1 MTTSTDPTGQD
12 PTGQDPTGQ
21 DPEDRGAPGEQTPS
35 STWRLFR
42 GDGTVRA
49 VDFPPPPPWRRFT
62 AAGPDEAAAGA
73 GPRPYLIGPDEAD
86 IVNAALHLR
95 RPLLVTGHPG
105 TGKSSLAH
113 AVARE
118 LGLGR
123 VLHWPVNSRST
134 LQDALY
140 QYDAVGRL
148 REAHLRRDGGGA
160 DGAGGPGGSTGG
172 TAAGD
177 SGAGDVGRYIRL
189 GPLGN
194 ALVPADRPRVLL
206 IDELDKGD
214 VDLPND
220 LLTVFEEGEF
230 TVPELVR
237 LADGDRP
244 VEVQT
249 DDPDRPAPVT
259 RGRIRCRAFPV
270 VVITSNGERDFP
282 PAFLRRCV
290 RLDLPEPDEQ
300 RLRAIVEAH
309 LGPDATADI
318 DDLLTEFLGR
328 RAPGELATDQLLNAV
343 FLRRGGVDL
352 DAGRLLE
359 AVLHQLGGAV

>member
-1 MTTSTDPTGQD
+1 MTTTELGAAGESDR
-12 PTGQDPTGQ
+12 
-21 DPEDRGAPGEQTPS
+21 PEDA
-35 STWRLFR
+35 WRLFR
-42 GDGTVRA
+42 GDGTTRA
-49 VDFPPPPPWRRFT
+49 TAFPPAPPWRRFGT
-62 AAGPDEAAAGA
+62 TEPAGHA
-73 GPRPYLIGPDEAD
+73 PRPYLIGPDEAD

-105 TGKSSLAH
+105 TGKSSLAY
-113 AVARE
+113 AVAHE
-118 LGLGR
+118 LALGR

-140 QYDAVGRL
+140 RYDAVGRL
-148 REAHLRRDGGGA
+148 REANLRRDSQGRE
-160 DGAGGPGGSTGG
+160 P
-172 TAAGD
+172 
-177 SGAGDVGRYIRL
+177 DVGQYLRL

-194 ALVPADRPRVLL
+194 ALVPRDRPRVLL

-230 TVPELVR
+230 AIPELVR
-237 LADGDRP
+237 LADGDHP

-249 DDPDRPAPVT
+249 DDIDRPVAVS
-259 RGRIRCRAFPV
+259 RGRIRCEAFPV

-290 RLDLPEPDEQ
+290 RLDLPEPDED
-300 RLRAIVEAH
+300 RLRDIVAAH
-309 LGPDATADI
+309 LGRDGLGDI
-318 DDLLTEFLGR
+318 DDLVGHFLGR

-343 FLRRGGVDL
+343 FLRQSGVNL

>member
-1 MTTSTDPTGQD
+1 MTTTEPGPGQR
-12 PTGQDPTGQ
+12 P
-21 DPEDRGAPGEQTPS
+21 APPDS
-35 STWRLFR
+35 AWRLFR
-42 GDGTVRA
+42 GDGDSREVA
-49 VDFPPPPPWRRFT
+49 FPPPPPWRRFD
-62 AAGPDEAAAGA
+62 PDEPSPGGQAAR
-73 GPRPYLIGPDEAD
+73 PRPYLIGGDEAD
-86 IVNAALHLR
+86 VVNAALHLR

-113 AVARE
+113 AIAHE
-118 LGLGR
+118 LALGR
-123 VLHWPVNSRST
+123 VLRWPINSRST

-148 REAHLRRDGGGA
+148 REAGLRRDSG
-160 DGAGGPGGSTGG
+160 DEEPGIGKY
-172 TAAGD
+172 
-177 SGAGDVGRYIRL
+177 VRL

-194 ALVPADRPRVLL
+194 ALVPRERPRVLL

-230 TVPELVR
+230 DIPELTR
-237 LADGDRP
+237 LPEDHTP
-244 VEVQT
+244 VHIQT
-249 DDPDRPAPVT
+249 DDPDDPALVP
-259 RGRIRCRAFPV
+259 RGRLRCREFPV

-290 RLDLPEPDEQ
+290 RLDLPEPDEH
-300 RLRAIVEAH
+300 RLRDIIGAH
-309 LGPDATADI
+309 LGPDALGDV
-318 DDLLTEFLGR
+318 DDLLEEFLSR

-343 FLRRGGVDL
+343 FLRKGGVDL
-352 DAGRLLE
+352 DAGSLLD

>member
-1 MTTSTDPTGQD
+1 MTIT
-12 PTGQDPTGQ
+12 
-21 DPEDRGAPGEQTPS
+21 EAGAAGGSERPDGA
-35 STWRLFR
+35 WRLFQ
-42 GDGTVRA
+42 GDGAVREVA
-49 VDFPPPPPWRRFT
+49 FPPAPPWRRFAT
-62 AAGPDEAAAGA
+62 TGPSPEPGESFA
-73 GPRPYLIGPDEAD
+73 PRPYLIGPDEAD

-113 AVARE
+113 AIAHE
-118 LGLGR
+118 LALGR

-148 REAHLRRDGGGA
+148 RDVGLRRDA
-160 DGAGGPGGSTGG
+160 DGREPDIGQY
-172 TAAGD
+172 
-177 SGAGDVGRYIRL
+177 VRL

-194 ALVPADRPRVLL
+194 ALVARDRPRVLL

-230 TVPELVR
+230 AIPELTR
-237 LADGDRP
+237 LAELDAT
-244 VEVQT
+244 VHVQT
-249 DDPDRPAPVT
+249 DDLDHPAPVT
-259 RGRIRCRAFPV
+259 RGRIRCREFPV

-300 RLRAIVEAH
+300 RLRDIVAAH
-309 LGPDATADI
+309 LGRNALGGV
-318 DDLLTEFLGR
+318 DDLVEQFLSR

-343 FLRRGGVDL
+343 FLRRSGVDL

>member
-1 MTTSTDPTGQD
+1 MTTTS
-12 PTGQDPTGQ
+12 
-21 DPEDRGAPGEQTPS
+21 PGSHDAPS
-35 STWRLFR
+35 SDSGWRLFR
-42 GDGTVRA
+42 GNGTSREVA
-49 VDFPPPPPWRRFT
+49 FPPAPPWRLFHLEEPSSGQHASRH
-62 AAGPDEAAAGA
+62 
-73 GPRPYLIGPDEAD
+73 RPYLIDPAEAD

-113 AVARE
+113 AIAHE
-118 LGLGR
+118 LALGR

-140 QYDAVGRL
+140 HYDAVGRL
-148 REAHLRRDGGGA
+148 REANVRRA
-160 DGAGGPGGSTGG
+160 PGDTDASNLPEPVIGQY
-172 TAAGD
+172 
-177 SGAGDVGRYIRL
+177 VRL

-194 ALVPADRPRVLL
+194 ALLPRERPRVLL

-230 TVPELVR
+230 EVHELTR
-237 LADGDRP
+237 LSDNHSP
-244 VEVQT
+244 VHVQT
-249 DDPDRPAPVT
+249 DDPDAPAPVT
-259 RGRIRCRAFPV
+259 RGRIRCREFPV

-300 RLRAIVEAH
+300 RLRDIVSAH
-309 LGPDATADI
+309 LGHAALGAI
-318 DDLLTEFLGR
+318 DDLLEEFLSR

-343 FLRRGGVDL
+343 FLRKGGVDL
-352 DAGRLLE
+352 DAGRLLD

>member
-1 MTTSTDPTGQD
+1 MTAAQPGTEDHPPT
-12 PTGQDPTGQ
+12 
-21 DPEDRGAPGEQTPS
+21 PGND
-35 STWRLFR
+35 WRLFR
-42 GDGTVRA
+42 GDGDSREVA
-49 VDFPPPPPWRRFT
+49 FPPPPPWRRF
-62 AAGPDEAAAGA
+62 GPQEASPGRQSPR
-73 GPRPYLIGPDEAD
+73 PRPYLIDPAEAD
-86 IVNAALHLR
+86 VVNAALHLR

-113 AVARE
+113 AIAHE
-118 LGLGR
+118 LALGR

-148 REAHLRRDGGGA
+148 REANLRRR
-160 DGAGGPGGSTGG
+160 
-172 TAAGD
+172 AATPELGI
-177 SGAGDVGRYIRL
+177 GHYVRL

-194 ALVPADRPRVLL
+194 ALVSQERPRVLL

-230 TVPELVR
+230 EIPELTR
-237 LADGDRP
+237 LPSDQSP
-244 VEVQT
+244 VHVQT
-249 DDPDRPAPVT
+249 DDPDVPTPVT
-259 RGRIRCRAFPV
+259 RGRIRCREFPV

-290 RLDLPEPDEQ
+290 RLDLPEPDED
-300 RLRAIVEAH
+300 RLRDIVAAH
-309 LGPDATADI
+309 LGQEALSDI
-318 DDLLTEFLGR
+318 DDLLEEFLSR

-343 FLRRGGVDL
+343 FLRKGGVDL
-352 DAGRLLE
+352 NAGRLID